1 MSSGIPMLPINMRA
15 PSVRGDKGDCTTA
28 GASPAV
34 GAALLSAL
42 LIMLAWPASA
52 QFTSS
57 VNIVEVYVSVV
68 DKDGRPVKGLT
79 QDDFELAEDSRP
91 QSISTFVAGDFP
103 LTAALALDAS
113 FSMAGRP
120 LQTVKGAGKAFLG
133 ALRPEDESLIVGMSS
148 RVEVVAGPTVP
159 RARQLAAIDG
169 LSAWGTTTLYDA
181 VIASIDAV
189 DGARGRR
196 ALVILSDGDD
206 RYSEATADVT
216 LMRAR
221 RSNVMVYPVAL
232 GRARPGIFAE
242 LSAVTGGRSFHSR
255 DYTGVDQIMVRIAE
269 ELREQYLLGYTP
281 TRPPM
286 SGADEWR
293 SISVKVKREGVSV
306 RARNGYYVR

>member
-1 MSSGIPMLPINMRA
+1 MRHF
-15 PSVRGDKGDCTTA
+15 V
-28 GASPAV
+28 
-34 GAALLSAL
+34 LSAL
-42 LIMLAWPASA
+42 LLLLAGPAAA
-52 QFTSS
+52 QFTSG
-57 VNIVEVYVSVV
+57 VNVVEVYVSVL

-79 QDDFELAEDSRP
+79 QDDFELSEDGRP
-91 QSISTFVAGDFP
+91 QSISAFAAGDFP

-120 LQTVKGAGKAFLG
+120 LQAVKAAARAFLD

-148 RVEVVAGPTVP
+148 RVEV
-159 RARQLAAIDG
+159 LADTGVSRPQQISAIDG
-169 LSAWGTTTLYDA
+169 LSAWGTTTLYDS

-196 ALVILSDGDD
+196 ALVILSDGED
-206 RYSEATADVT
+206 RYSQATADAT

-232 GRARPGIFAE
+232 GKDRPGIFAE
-242 LSAVTGGRSFHSR
+242 LSALTGGRSFHSR
-255 DYTGVDQIMVRIAE
+255 DYTGVDQIVVRIAE

-281 TRPPM
+281 TRAPV
-286 SGADEWR
+286 SGANEWR
-293 SISVKVKREGVSV
+293 SIGVRVKREGVSV

>member
-1 MSSGIPMLPINMRA
+1 M
-15 PSVRGDKGDCTTA
+15 GDCTTLRTGPTGRSLALCGLLLLLA
-28 GASPAV
+28 GPVA
-34 GAALLSAL
+34 
-42 LIMLAWPASA
+42 A

-57 VNIVEVYVSVV
+57 VNVVEVYVSVV

-79 QDDFELAEDSRP
+79 QADFELVEDSRP
-91 QSISTFVAGDFP
+91 QAISTFVAGDFP

-120 LQTVKGAGKAFLG
+120 LQTVKGAGKAFLQ

-148 RVEVVAGPTVP
+148 RVEVLAGPDVP
-159 RARQLAAIDG
+159 RPRQMSAIDG
-169 LSAWGTTTLYDA
+169 LSAWGTTTLYDS

-206 RYSEATADVT
+206 RYSEATSDVT

-232 GRARPGIFAE
+232 GRERPGIFAE
-242 LSAVTGGRSFHSR
+242 LSSLTGGRSFHSR

-281 TRPPM
+281 TRPPV
-286 SGADEWR
+286 SGANEWR
-293 SISVKVKREGVSV
+293 SIGVRVKREGVSV
-306 RARNGYYVR
+306 RARNGYYVQ

>member
-1 MSSGIPMLPINMRA
+1 M
-15 PSVRGDKGDCTTA
+15 VDCTTLRTAPTGRLFVLSLVLLLLA
-28 GASPAV
+28 GPVA
-34 GAALLSAL
+34 
-42 LIMLAWPASA
+42 A

-57 VNIVEVYVSVV
+57 VNVVEVYVSVV
-68 DKDGRPVKGLT
+68 DRDGRPVKGLT
-79 QDDFELAEDSRP
+79 QADFELAEDGRP
-91 QSISTFVAGDFP
+91 QPISTFVAGDFP

-120 LQTVKGAGKAFLG
+120 LQTVKAAGKSFLQ

-148 RVEVVAGPTVP
+148 RVEVLAGPGVP
-159 RARQLAAIDG
+159 RPRQMGAIDG
-169 LSAWGTTTLYDA
+169 LSAWGTTTLYDS

-206 RYSEATADVT
+206 RYSEATADET

-232 GRARPGIFAE
+232 GRERPGIFAE
-242 LSAVTGGRSFHSR
+242 LSSLTGGRSFHSR

-281 TRPPM
+281 TRPPV
-286 SGADEWR
+286 SGANEWR
-293 SISVKVKREGVSV
+293 SISVRVKREGVSV
-306 RARNGYYVR
+306 RARNGYYVH

>member
-1 MSSGIPMLPINMRA
+1 M
-15 PSVRGDKGDCTTA
+15 GDCTTLRTGPTGRSLALCGLLLLLA
-28 GASPAV
+28 GPVA
-34 GAALLSAL
+34 
-42 LIMLAWPASA
+42 A

-57 VNIVEVYVSVV
+57 VNVVEVYVSVV

-79 QDDFELAEDSRP
+79 QADFELVEDSRP
-91 QSISTFVAGDFP
+91 QAISTFVAGDFP

-120 LQTVKGAGKAFLG
+120 LQTVKGAGKAFLQ

-148 RVEVVAGPTVP
+148 RVEVLAGPDVP
-159 RARQLAAIDG
+159 RPRQMSAIDG
-169 LSAWGTTTLYDA
+169 LSAWGTTTLYDS

-206 RYSEATADVT
+206 RYSEATSDVT

-232 GRARPGIFAE
+232 GRERPGIFAE
-242 LSAVTGGRSFHSR
+242 LSSLTGGRSFHSR

-281 TRPPM
+281 TRPPV
-286 SGADEWR
+286 SGANEWR
-293 SISVKVKREGVSV
+293 SIGVRVKRVGVSV
-306 RARNGYYVR
+306 RARNGYYVQ